1 MTLLSQCAAGN
12 FKQNDV
18 ESVRTLK
25 IREDLEMILSNRHY
39 YMSRDLLNLYMIIY
53 GTLVKDL
60 IATEPFT
67 SKDKVTS
74 MPYVGLEKLVN
85 VYS

>member
-1 MTLLSQCAAGN
+1 
-12 FKQNDV
+12 
-18 ESVRTLK
+18 
-25 IREDLEMILSNRHY
+25 
-39 YMSRDLLNLYMIIY
+39 MSRDLLNLYMIIY